1 MKTLSYTYRIS
12 TSAKPDIAFAYIS
25 DLTRHPEW
33 NDHLHVQALTPGEIQ
48 VGSKYHSIGK
58 TLNENR
64 HNDITV
70 TAYQP
75 STLFSFVAIDP
86 DFKDITHDFKISPQD
101 GGSLVER
108 TITVHMSPLMAIL
121 WNLLLFPLINKREN
135 NRSMGALKAQL
146 ERLSK
151 GDNS

>member
-12 TSAKPDIAFAYIS
+12 TSAKPGIAFEYIS

-48 VGSKYHSIGK
+48 VGSKYNSVGK
-58 TLNENR
+58 TLNEDR
-64 HNDITV
+64 HNDISV

-75 STLFSFVAIDP
+75 PSLFSFVAIDP
-86 DFKDITHDFKISPQD
+86 DFKDITHEFKVTPQND
-101 GGSLVER
+101 GTLVER
-108 TITVHMSPLMAIL
+108 TITVHMSPMKAIV

-135 NRSMGALKAQL
+135 NRSMAALKGQL
-146 ERLSK
+146 ERINK
-151 GDNS
+151 ME